1 MKLARF
7 NVDNHVLIGV
17 VGESAVT
24 ELALD
29 ESSPPRD
36 IVDILSRG
44 QDYLTRLASMDLSAG
59 RSWPIDA
66 VEFLAPIP
74 NPTKFLAIGLNYHS
88 HAVEA
93 RDHGMPIPE
102 HQVWFNKQVSCIA
115 GPRDA
120 IVFPS
125 VAERLDYEAE
135 LAVVIGQRCRRVSA
149 ANALSVV
156 AGYMVTNDVTARDWQ
171 FRTPTWTLG
180 KSFDTHGPMGPWLT
194 TADEIANPQALAI
207 KLWVNGELRQDST
220 TEEMIYRIGEQIEYL
235 STVMTLEP
243 GDIIATGTPAGVGIA
258 MKPPQF
264 LQVGDIVRTE
274 IEGLGF
280 IENKVVLDDLR

>member
-1 MKLARF
+1 
-7 NVDNHVLIGV
+7 
-17 VGESAVT
+17 
-24 ELALD
+24 
-29 ESSPPRD
+29 
-36 IVDILSRG
+36 
-44 QDYLTRLASMDLSAG
+44 
-59 RSWPIDA
+59 
-66 VEFLAPIP
+66 
-74 NPTKFLAIGLNYHS
+74 
-88 HAVEA
+88 
-93 RDHGMPIPE
+93 
-102 HQVWFNKQVSCIA
+102 
-115 GPRDA
+115 
-120 IVFPS
+120 VFPS